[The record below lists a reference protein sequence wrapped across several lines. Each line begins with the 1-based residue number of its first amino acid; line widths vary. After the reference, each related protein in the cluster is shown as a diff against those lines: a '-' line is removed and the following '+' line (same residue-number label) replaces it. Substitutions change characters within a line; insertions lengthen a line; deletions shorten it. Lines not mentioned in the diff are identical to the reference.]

1 VEVPRLN
8 GHLDLAPNNALAA
21 SVVHAAPGQQEEY
34 TLPSWLAVFFGR
46 LTGQA
51 WAFIRLAALGALLLL
66 SALCGRFGLW
76 LSFFSSW
83 SGRLQP
89 SFALERTSIE

>member
-1 VEVPRLN
+1 MLTEIPDDPHPRAVAMAQSVL
-8 GHLDLAPNNALAA
+8 LATGMLCSVLAT
-21 SVVHAAPGQQEEY
+21 AA
-34 TLPSWLAVFFGR
+34 FFGR
-46 LTGQA
+46 LIGPT
-51 WAFIRLAALGALLLL
+51 WAFICLAALRALLLL

-89 SFALERTSIE
+89 SSALERTSIE

>member
-1 VEVPRLN
+1 MARWVL
-8 GHLDLAPNNALAA
+8 LARGMLCFVLA
-21 SVVHAAPGQQEEY
+21 
-34 TLPSWLAVFFGR
+34 TAVFFGR
-46 LTGQA
+46 LTGPT
-51 WAFIRLAALGALLLL
+51 WAFICLAALGALLLL

-89 SFALERTSIE
+89 SSALERTSIE